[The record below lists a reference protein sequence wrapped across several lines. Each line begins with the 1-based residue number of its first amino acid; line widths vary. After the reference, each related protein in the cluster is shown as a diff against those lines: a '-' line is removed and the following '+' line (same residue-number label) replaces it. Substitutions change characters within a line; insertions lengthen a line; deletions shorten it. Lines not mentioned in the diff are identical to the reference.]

1 VISRIFIDRPI
12 FAWVIAIIVMMLGI
26 GGILTLPVEQY
37 PDIAPPQVNIRA
49 TYPGA
54 SATTLES
61 SVTQVIEQ
69 QLTGIDGMIY
79 FSSTS
84 NSNGQVTVSVTF
96 DKGTNPDIAQVQVQN
111 KVQQALPRLPQQV
124 QQQGLTVTKSNPDFL
139 MVIGIYDETD
149 KATSID
155 VSDYLVS
162 NLQDSLGRI
171 PGVGDFSVFGSQYAM
186 RIWLDPYRLRTYA
199 LQPSDVISAL
209 QAQNTQIS
217 AGQIGQQPMPDS
229 QMLNAIVTSRSRLT
243 SVDQFKQVVI
253 KSQANGSKVLLQ
265 DVARLEL
272 GSENYASITSING
285 HPGSG
290 IAVQLA
296 PGADA
301 LKTSELVRQF
311 IIQRSSAFPPGYR
324 YAFPSDTTAFIK
336 LSVKE
341 VVQTLIEAIILVVI
355 VMFVFLQSWRAT
367 LIPAIAVPVVL
378 LGTFGILAAAG
389 FSINTLTLFGMV
401 LAIGLLVDDAIVVVE
416 NVERVMDE
424 EPDLSPREATIK
436 SMGEIN
442 VALIAIALVLSAVF
456 LPMAF
461 FGGSTGVI
469 YRQFSITIVSSM
481 ALSVMVALIL
491 SPALAA
497 TLLKRP
503 DEEARAGGN
512 IFVRKA
518 HEYGEKF
525 NDWFSRMSEKYRNAV
540 AWIVDRILGAMLIYA
555 VVVALLVVLFIRL
568 PTSFLPVEDQ
578 GALQLQV
585 TLPQGATQSRTVTA
599 TDTISRYFMDKEKDD
614 SAAVLLAVGNS
625 QQGSGQNVA
634 RGFLSLKPWDERPG
648 SDHAA
653 PAIAQRAIRDLSHQM
668 RDVEFYALNPPP
680 VRGLGQSSGFTM
692 ELMNTGGIARDEFE
706 QRVNQLVADARAN
719 PRLAAVRLN
728 NLPSTPTLSVDID
741 AEKAGA
747 FGLNQNDID
756 TTLSSAWGGTYVNDW
771 VDRGRVKRVYIQ
783 GDAPFRARPEDIGDW
798 YVRNTTGTMTP
809 FSSFSSQ
816 HWSVAPNTLSRF
828 NGNPSFEIQGQAA
841 PGHSSG
847 DAMRIITQMAAK
859 IPGTTVAWSGIS
871 YQEQLSGGQAPILY
885 ALSLLVVFL
894 CLAALYESWSIPFAV
909 MLVMPLGLVGA
920 AIAVGLRG
928 LTNDVYFQVGLLTT
942 MGLSAKNAILIVE
955 FAEQAE
961 HHGKTPLE
969 AALEAARIRLRPII
983 MTSLAFMFG
992 VFPLV
997 IASGAGAQS
1006 RIEIGTAVIGGML
1019 TATALAIFYIPMFFV
1034 LVRKIF
1040 RHQSL
1045 TPEERAAADEQRHR
1059 ELEAR
1064 HEAEQHDGEQP
1075 A

>member
-26 GGILTLPVEQY
+26 GGIFSLAVEQY

-84 NSNGQVTVSVTF
+84 NSNGQVTISVTF
-96 DKGTNPDIAQVQVQN
+96 DKGINPDIAQVQVQN

-149 KATSID
+149 KSTSID

-162 NLQDSLGRI
+162 NLQDALGRV
-171 PGVGDFSVFGSQYAM
+171 PGVGDFNVFGSQYAM
-186 RIWLDPYRLRTYA
+186 RIWLDPFKLRTYQ
-199 LQPSDVISAL
+199 LQPGDVISAL

-253 KSQANGSKVLLQ
+253 KSQPDGSKVLLK

-272 GSENYASITSING
+272 GSENYSSVSTING

-301 LKTSELVRQF
+301 LKTSELVRKF
-311 IIQRSSAFPPGYR
+311 IIQRAAAFPPGYK

-416 NVERVMDE
+416 NVERVMEE

-481 ALSVMVALIL
+481 ALSVMVALVL

-512 IFVRKA
+512 IVMRKA

-525 NDWFSRMSEKYRNAV
+525 NAWFARTAEKYRAAV
-540 AWIVDRILGAMLIYA
+540 GWMVAHMGRAMIAYA
-555 VVVALLVVLFIRL
+555 LVFALLVVLFIRL

-578 GALQLQV
+578 GGLQLQI
-585 TLPQGATQSRTVTA
+585 TLPQGATQARTVKA
-599 TDTISRYFMDKEKDD
+599 ADAISKYFLGKEKDD
-614 SAAVLLAVGNS
+614 TEAVLLAVGGS
-625 QQGSGQNVA
+625 QQGSGQNVG
-634 RGFLSLKPWDERPG
+634 RGFLALKAWDERPG
-648 SDHAA
+648 ADHAA
-653 PAIAQRAIRDLSHQM
+653 PAIATRATRELGHQL

-692 ELMNTGGIARDEFE
+692 ELMNTGGIDRDEFE
-706 QRVNQLVADARAN
+706 RRVNQLVADARAN
-719 PRLAAVRLN
+719 PRLAAIRLN

-747 FGLNQNDID
+747 LGLSQSDID
-756 TTLSSAWGGTYVNDW
+756 STLSSAWGGTYVNDW

-798 YVRNTTGTMTP
+798 YVRNNTGTMTP

-816 HWSVAPNTLSRF
+816 HWSLAPNTLSRF

-847 DAMRIITQMAAK
+847 DAMRIIAQMASK
-859 IPGTTVAWSGIS
+859 IPGATVAWSGIS

-961 HHGKTPLE
+961 HHGKSPLE

-1040 RHQSL
+1040 RKQSL
-1045 TPEERAAADEQRHR
+1045 TPEERAAADAQRHR
-1059 ELEAR
+1059 EIEAR
-1064 HEAEQHDGEQP
+1064 RAAEEGGEQP

>member
-1 VISRIFIDRPI
+1 MISRIFIDRPI

-26 GGILTLPVEQY
+26 GGIFSLAVEQY

-49 TYPGA
+49 SYPGA

-84 NSNGQVTVSVTF
+84 NSNGQVTITVTF
-96 DKGTNPDIAQVQVQN
+96 NKGVNPDIAQVQVQN

-149 KATSID
+149 KSTSID
-155 VSDYLVS
+155 VSDFLVS
-162 NLQDSLGRI
+162 NLQDQLGRLQ
-171 PGVGDFSVFGSQYAM
+171 GVGDFNVFGSQYAM
-186 RIWLDPYRLRTYA
+186 RIWLDPYKLRTYA
-199 LQPSDVISAL
+199 LQPNDVTAAL

-217 AGQIGQQPMPDS
+217 AGQIGAQPMPDT

-243 SVDQFKQVVI
+243 SVDQFKRVVI
-253 KSQANGSKVLLQ
+253 KSQPNGSKILLQ

-272 GSENYASITSING
+272 GSENYSSISRING
-285 HPGSG
+285 HPGAG
-290 IAVQLA
+290 LAVQLA

-301 LKTSELVRQF
+301 LKTSELVRKY
-311 IIQRSSAFPPGYR
+311 IIQRSAAFPPGYK
-324 YAFPSDTTAFIK
+324 YAFPYDATAFIK

-341 VVQTLIEAIILVVI
+341 VVQTLIEAIVLVVV

-378 LGTFGILAAAG
+378 LGTFGVLAAFG

-416 NVERVMDE
+416 NVERVMEE

-436 SMGEIN
+436 SMAEIN

-481 ALSVMVALIL
+481 ALSVMVALVL

-503 DEEARAGGN
+503 DEDARSGGN
-512 IFVRKA
+512 IVMRKA

-525 NDWFSRMSEKYRNAV
+525 NNWFRRMSEKYRDAV
-540 AWIVDRILGAMLIYA
+540 GWMVAHIGRAMLAYA
-555 VVVALLVVLFIRL
+555 LIFALLIVLFIRL

-578 GALQLQV
+578 GGLQIQI
-585 TLPQGATQSRTVTA
+585 TLPQGATQARTLKA
-599 TDTISRYFMDKEKDD
+599 AETISHYFLGKEKDD
-614 SAAVLLAVGNS
+614 TAAALLAVGGN
-625 QQGSGQNVA
+625 QQGSGQNVG
-634 RGFLSLKPWDERPG
+634 RGFLALKPWDERPG
-648 SDHAA
+648 SERSAQS
-653 PAIAQRAIRDLSHQM
+653 IAQRAMRDLGRQM
-668 RDVEFYALNPPP
+668 RDVEFYALNPPA

-692 ELMNTGGIARDEFE
+692 ELMNTGGIDRDEFE
-706 QRVNQLVADARAN
+706 QRVNQLVAEARAN
-719 PRLAAVRLN
+719 PRLTAVRLN

-747 FGLNQNDID
+747 LGLNQSDID
-756 TTLSSAWGGTYVNDW
+756 TTLSSAWGGSYVNDW
-771 VDRGRVKRVYIQ
+771 VDRGRVKRVYVQ

-798 YVRNTTGTMTP
+798 YVRNASGTMTP
-809 FSSFSSQ
+809 FSAFSSQ
-816 HWSVAPNTLSRF
+816 HWSIAPNTLSRF
-828 NGNPSFEIQGQAA
+828 NGNPSYEIQGQAA

-847 DAMRIITQMAAK
+847 DAMRIIAQMAAK
-859 IPGTTVAWSGIS
+859 IPGTTVGWSGIS

-885 ALSLLVVFL
+885 ALSLMVVFL

-961 HHGKTPLE
+961 HHGKSPLE
-969 AALEAARIRLRPII
+969 AALEAARIRLRPIV

-997 IASGAGAQS
+997 IASGAGARS

-1040 RHQSL
+1040 RKQSP
-1045 TPEERAAADEQRHR
+1045 TPEERAAADAQRHR
-1059 ELEAR
+1059 EIEAKR
-1064 HEAEQHDGEQP
+1064 AAEDGQQP

>member
-1 VISRIFIDRPI
+1 MISRIFIDRPI

-26 GGILTLPVEQY
+26 GGIMSLPVEQY

-49 TYPGA
+49 SYPGA

-79 FSSTS
+79 FQATS
-84 NSNGQVTVSVTF
+84 NSAGQVTVTVTF
-96 DKGTNPDIAQVQVQN
+96 NKGINPDIAQVQVQN

-124 QQQGLTVTKSNPDFL
+124 QQQGLVVTKSNPDFL

-149 KATSID
+149 RHTSID
-155 VSDYLVS
+155 VGDYVVS
-162 NLQDSLGRI
+162 NLQDDLGRI
-171 PGVGDFSVFGSQYAM
+171 PGVGDFNVFGSQYAM
-186 RIWLDPYRLRTYA
+186 RVWLDPYKLRAYA
-199 LQPSDVISAL
+199 LQPGDVIAAL

-217 AGQIGQQPMPDS
+217 AGQVGAQPMPDS

-243 SVDQFKQVVI
+243 SLDQFKRVVV
-253 KSQANGSKVLLQ
+253 KSQPDGSKILLQ

-272 GSENYASITSING
+272 GSENYSSVTRING
-285 HPGSG
+285 HPGAG

-301 LKTSELVRQF
+301 LKTSELVRKY
-311 IIQRSSAFPPGYR
+311 IVQRAAAFPPGYK
-324 YAFPSDTTAFIK
+324 YAFPSDSTAFIK

-341 VVQTLIEAIILVVI
+341 VVQTLIEAIVLVVA
-355 VMFVFLQSWRAT
+355 VMFLFLQSWRAT

-378 LGTFGILAAAG
+378 LGTFGVLAAAG

-416 NVERVMDE
+416 NVERVMEE

-442 VALIAIALVLSAVF
+442 IALIAIALVLSAVF

-481 ALSVMVALIL
+481 ALSVMVALVL

-503 DEEARAGGN
+503 DEQARADGN
-512 IFVRKA
+512 LIVRKA
-518 HEYGEKF
+518 HDYGERF
-525 NDWFSRMSEKYRNAV
+525 NDWFRRMSEKYRSAV
-540 AWIVDRILGAMLIYA
+540 AWMVAHMVRAMLVYA
-555 VVVALLVVLFIRL
+555 AVFALLVIVFIRL

-578 GALQLQV
+578 GGVQLQF
-585 TLPQGATQSRTVTA
+585 TLPSGATQPRTLKA
-599 TDTISRYFMDKEKDD
+599 ADTISHYLLGKEKADTE
-614 SAAVLLAVGNS
+614 AVLLAVGSN
-625 QQGSGQNVA
+625 QAGSGQNVG
-634 RGFLSLKPWDERPG
+634 RGFLALRPWDQRPG
-648 SDHAA
+648 SEHSA
-653 PAIAQRAIRDLSHQM
+653 PVIAQRIARDLGRQM

-680 VRGLGQSSGFTM
+680 VRGLGQSSGFTL
-692 ELMNTGGIARDEFE
+692 ELMNTGGLSRDLFE
-706 QRVNQLVADARAN
+706 QRMNQLLAEARAN
-719 PRLAAVRLN
+719 PRLAAIRLN
-728 NLPSTPTLSVDID
+728 NLPNTPTLSVDID

-747 FGLNQNDID
+747 LGLSQSDID
-756 TTLSSAWGGTYVNDW
+756 TTLSSAWGGSYVNDW
-771 VDRGRVKRVYIQ
+771 VDRGRVKRVYVQ

-798 YVRNTTGTMTP
+798 FVRNSSGTMTP

-816 HWSVAPNTLSRF
+816 RWSLAPNTLTRF
-828 NGNPSFEIQGQAA
+828 DGNPSYEIQGQAA

-847 DAMRIITQMAAK
+847 DAMRIIAAMAAK
-859 IPGTTVAWSGIS
+859 LPGTSVGWSGIS
-871 YQEQLSGGQAPILY
+871 YQEQVSGGQAPILY
-885 ALSLLVVFL
+885 ALSLVVVFL

-961 HHGKTPLE
+961 HHGKSPVE

-1034 LVRKIF
+1034 LVRKF
-1040 RHQSL
+1040 RSHDL
-1045 TPEERAAADEQRHR
+1045 TPEERAAADAQRHR
-1059 ELEAR
+1059 EIEAR
-1064 HEAEQHDGEQP
+1064 HAAEGEQP

>member
-1 VISRIFIDRPI
+1 MLSRIFIDRPI

-26 GGILTLPVEQY
+26 GGVLTLPVEQY

-79 FSSTS
+79 FQATS
-84 NSNGQVTVSVTF
+84 NSAGQVTVTVTF
-96 DKGTNPDIAQVQVQN
+96 NKGTNPDIAQVQVQN

-124 QQQGLTVTKSNPDFL
+124 QQQGLVVTKSNPDFL
-139 MVIGIYDETD
+139 MVIGVYDETD
-149 KATSID
+149 KSSSID

-162 NLQDSLGRI
+162 NLQDGLGRI
-171 PGVGDFSVFGSQYAM
+171 TGVGDFTVFGTQYAM
-186 RIWLDPYRLRTYA
+186 RIWLDPYKLRTYG
-199 LQPSDVISAL
+199 LQPGDVSTAL

-217 AGQIGQQPMPDS
+217 AGQVGQQPMPDT

-243 SVDQFKQVVI
+243 SVDQFKQVVV
-253 KSQANGSKVLLQ
+253 KSNPDGSKVLLK
-265 DVARLEL
+265 DVARMEL
-272 GSENYASITSING
+272 GSENYTTVSTVNG
-285 HPGSG
+285 HPGSA

-301 LKTSELVRQF
+301 LKTSELVRAY
-311 IIQRSSAFPPGYR
+311 IKQRAGAFPPGYK
-324 YAFPSDTTAFIK
+324 YDFPNDSTAFIK
-336 LSVKE
+336 LSVID
-341 VVQTLIEAIILVVI
+341 VVKTLIEAIILVVI

-389 FSINTLTLFGMV
+389 FSINVLTLFGMV

-416 NVERVMDE
+416 NVERVMEE

-512 IFVRKA
+512 IVVRKA

-525 NDWFSRMSEKYRNAV
+525 NDSFRRTSEKYRNSV
-540 AWIVDRILGAMLIYA
+540 ASMIDHMGWSMLAYGL
-555 VVVALLVVLFIRL
+555 VCALLVILFIRL

-578 GALQLQV
+578 GIAQIQF
-585 TLPQGATQSRTVTA
+585 TLPSGATQARSVKSA
-599 TDTISRYFMDKEKDD
+599 KTISDYFLNKEKDD
-614 SAAVLLAVGNS
+614 TSAVLLVVGSN
-625 QQGSGQNVA
+625 QAGSGQNVG
-634 RGFLSLKPWDERPG
+634 RGFLALKPWDKRPG
-648 SDHAA
+648 SERSA
-653 PAIAQRAIRDLSHQM
+653 PVIAQRATRQLGHQM

-680 VRGLGQSSGFTM
+680 VRGLGQSSGFTL
-692 ELMNTGGIARDEFE
+692 ELMNTGGLSRDAFE
-706 QRVNQLVADARAN
+706 KSVNQLMADARDN

-747 FGLNQNDID
+747 LGLSQSDID

-783 GDAPFRARPEDIGDW
+783 GDAAFRARPEDIGDW
-798 YVRNTTGTMTP
+798 YVRNTSGTMTP
-809 FSSFSSQ
+809 FSAFSSQ
-816 HWSVAPNTLSRF
+816 HWSLAPNVLTRF
-828 NGNPSFEIQGQAA
+828 NGNGSYEIQGQAA

-847 DAMRIITQMAAK
+847 DAMRVIAGMAAK
-859 IPGTTVAWSGIS
+859 LPGTSVAWSGIS

-885 ALSLLVVFL
+885 GLSLVVVFL
-894 CLAALYESWSIPFAV
+894 CLAALYESWSVPFAV

-920 AIAVGLRG
+920 GIAVALRG
-928 LTNDVYFQVGLLTT
+928 LTNDVYFQIGLLTT

-961 HHGKTPLE
+961 HQGKKPLE
-969 AALEAARIRLRPII
+969 AALEAARVRLRPII

-1019 TATALAIFYIPMFFV
+1019 TATVLAIFYIPLFFV

-1040 RHQSL
+1040 RHHDL
-1045 TPEERAAADEQRHR
+1045 TPEERAAADAQRHQ
-1059 ELEAR
+1059 EIEAKR
-1064 HEAEQHDGEQP
+1064 AADGEQP